1 MRNYKN
7 LFLIALLGVGVYLIF
22 FRKKDLNQVEK
33 VADTKP
39 KKEGCGCNKSKA
51 PVVAPELWETIH

>member
-22 FRKKDLNQVEK
+22 FRKKDLNQVQK
-33 VADTKP
+33 IADTKP

-51 PVVAPELWETIH
+51 PVVAPEL